1 MNHEIKEKLADIIG
15 EIIEEKKFTPAGP
28 TETENAVAYLDDIG
42 YDWLTEKEQWLRD
55 LANRVRNK
63 IENLIPEVEEIEI
76 KLLNDAGIH
85 SGDDLMELFSLDK
98 NSVRND
104 LAQNDELIAKCR
116 ESLPDDVTVHDS
128 WN

>member
-1 MNHEIKEKLADIIG
+1 MNYEIKEKLADIIG

-28 TETENAVAYLDDIG
+28 TETQNAIAYLTEIG
-42 YDWLTEKEQWLRD
+42 YDWEAEKELWIRD

-63 IENLIPEVEEIEI
+63 IENLIPEVEETEI

-85 SGDDLMELFSLDK
+85 SGDDLMKLFSSDK
-98 NSVRND
+98 NSAQSD
-104 LAQNDELIAKCR
+104 LAQNDELITKCR
-116 ESLPDDVTVHDS
+116 GSLPNDVTLHGS